1 MNHHDFH
8 NFKAKINDKSSS
20 LTRIFGI
27 FILIIEYLKG
37 NRLPIELNK
46 EQLLKN
52 HKLFETELKRKGACV
67 VKNFISEEK
76 AFMLGKDLLA
86 ILKEHYSNN
95 SLTNNLY
102 EEEKF
107 LIQKG
112 SKKLKTYDELQ
123 KYKKTV
129 FHIRDT
135 EEDKGFIDIFN
146 VNLLLKDDFFKELLG
161 NFESININQS
171 LEEVIGKKVK
181 ISSLNAYITPH
192 LEKTRC
198 LHNDSLLKDA
208 KVFVYLND
216 VSTSEKGPYGYVLG
230 SHNYNFFYYLWMKIY
245 LYLPKFLK
253 ANLRATDSVFFKTKD
268 AHFFTGKAGTLIC
281 SLQNGVHRGFPQT
294 SQDTRIMLVA
304 RYN

>member
-1 MNHHDFH
+1 MNNSEFYTL
-8 NFKAKINDKSSS
+8 KVKINDKS
-20 LTRIFGI
+20 LFFTRIFGI
-27 FILIIEYLKG
+27 FILIVEFLKG
-37 NRLPIELNK
+37 NRTPIELHK
-46 EQLLKN
+46 DQLLKN

-76 AFMLGKDLLA
+76 ALMLRKDLLK

-95 SLTNNLY
+95 SLKDNLY

-123 KYKKTV
+123 TYNKTV

-146 VNLLLKDDFFKELLG
+146 VNLLLKDDFFEGLLG
-161 NFESININQS
+161 AFESIYLNRS
-171 LEEVIGKKVK
+171 LEKVIGKKIK

-192 LEKTRC
+192 LENTRC

-216 VSTSEKGPYGYVLG
+216 VSALEKGPYGYVLG

-245 LYLPKFLK
+245 LYLPKLLK
-253 ANLRATDSVFFKTKD
+253 ENLRATDSVFFKTKD

-281 SLQNGVHRGFPQT
+281 SLQNGVHRGFPQI

-304 RYN
+304 HYD